1 MQLKVG
7 EFAKRTGMTIRM
19 LHHFD
24 SIGLLVPST
33 RSESGHRLYDQNDIA
48 RLHAINALRQ
58 IGLPLK
64 DIVALLKG
72 KQQPLPTIIQR
83 QITALEYQ
91 IEHASELCE
100 RLKLLQKN
108 LSQGNEP
115 DLADWLSMLSSM
127 STFGKYF
134 TASELKRI
142 FEGGKQTEHQWTPL
156 IAEIRGAMNR
166 AVSPSSL
173 EIQPLARRWM
183 DLSVRM
189 MKGDFELMKRWE
201 KMYLQEPTTRGKRGD
216 DLALVQ
222 YINTAVDLRVHAF
235 LKYFSQSELQA
246 LNVNLENEW
255 ALLSSE
261 ISKLMRRKVA
271 IRGEKMQATVIKWSD
286 LVDKATNHDPI
297 LRQKFINAFKVDP
310 VLRAGSVLDP
320 TLEKFIHDAWMEG
333 IEK

>member
-7 EFAKRTGMTIRM
+7 EFAKRTGMTVRM

-24 SIGLLVPST
+24 SIGLLVPSA
-33 RSESGHRLYDQNDIA
+33 RSESDHRLYDQNDIA
-48 RLHAINALRQ
+48 RLHAIQALRQ

-64 DIVALLKG
+64 EIAALLKG

-91 IEHASELCE
+91 IAQASELSA
-100 RLKLLQKN
+100 RLKLLQSN

-142 FEGGKQTEHQWTPL
+142 FESGKQTEHQWVPL
-156 IAEIRGAMNR
+156 IAEIRNAMNR
-166 AVSPSSL
+166 AVSPSAL
-173 EIQPLARRWM
+173 ELQPLARRWM

-189 MKGDFELMKRWE
+189 MQGDFELMKRWE

-222 YINTAVDLRVHAF
+222 YINTAVDLRVQAF
-235 LKYFSQSELQA
+235 LTYFSQSELQA
-246 LNVNLENEW
+246 LNVDLEHEW
-255 ALLSSE
+255 ASLGAE
-261 ISKLMRRKVA
+261 ISKLMRRKAA
-271 IRGEKMQATVIKWSD
+271 IKGEKMQATATKWSN
-286 LVDKATNHDPI
+286 LVDRASNHNPILRRKFINAHAVDPI
-297 LRQKFINAFKVDP
+297 LR
-310 VLRAGSVLDP
+310 AGSILDP
-320 TLEKFIHDAWMEG
+320 TLESFIHEAWLEG
-333 IEK
+333 GKQ